1 MKLYIFEIKIFIS
14 IVFSI
19 NICNKETYKTDVLW
33 DPSPESNHERGKK
46 WIQSAQIK
54 TGEITFNTKSSN
66 IKNKSNSY
74 ITSTCI
80 EIKKFLHRASS
91 KTNKIIQTYSKI
103 DIISQLLTNSKQL
116 IKKINKNYLFFIF
129 KLLENIQTKKT
140 LLEDDQIVPKPKPMS
155 KRKRTNENLNT
166 PIKQK
171 ASKKQSFKN
180 KYVSKS
186 EALLP
191 SQKITLEKKINK
203 LETTLQIEKTKVDD
217 IEAAINNTDNEK
229 KLETLENKLK
239 STKNKIKNLKFN
251 LIRNKNLFKIN
262 QQKITDQNTS
272 SEFSTEK
279 STNTEIDQTEQ
290 THNFKQTISTPK
302 NTSES

>member
-1 MKLYIFEIKIFIS
+1 
-14 IVFSI
+14 
-19 NICNKETYKTDVLW
+19 
-33 DPSPESNHERGKK
+33 
-46 WIQSAQIK
+46 
-54 TGEITFNTKSSN
+54 
-66 IKNKSNSY
+66 
-74 ITSTCI
+74 
-80 EIKKFLHRASS
+80 
-91 KTNKIIQTYSKI
+91 
-103 DIISQLLTNSKQL
+103 
-116 IKKINKNYLFFIF
+116 
-129 KLLENIQTKKT
+129 
-140 LLEDDQIVPKPKPMS
+140 MS

-180 KYVSKS
+180 KDVSKS